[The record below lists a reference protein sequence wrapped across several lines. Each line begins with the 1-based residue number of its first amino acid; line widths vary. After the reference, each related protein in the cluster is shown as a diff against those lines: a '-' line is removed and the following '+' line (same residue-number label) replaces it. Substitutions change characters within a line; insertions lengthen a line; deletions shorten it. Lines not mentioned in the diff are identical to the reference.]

1 MKYGIFI
8 ASLIALAA
16 CGERAEKL
24 TQLPKGEEL
33 DNKSAAVSVQTAP
46 ALRMPVDRAV
56 LATGTTEPVRSANLG
71 PQMTAR
77 INSVLV
83 HEGDEVKQ
91 GAPLVRLDVADAELR
106 LRQSEAS
113 AASTQAQYAL
123 AASEYERLA
132 PLAAQGT
139 ITAQNLTR
147 LSGQRDALKAAADA
161 ANVASENAKQNLSY
175 AQVKAPFA
183 GVISRV
189 HVEVGEV
196 ATMMPPMVLVRLVDL
211 SSVDVRMRVHERDL
225 ARIQAGDPVS
235 AHFSSTG
242 ERLAGSIAFISPEI
256 DPQTRTA
263 EVVTRIPNEQ
273 RTLRAG
279 MFAEIEVRSRDRHE
293 GIVIPASALIKN
305 GDAQTAFVVTDGTL
319 EKRDVKALPID
330 AAHAEVLDGIKEGEH
345 VVSAEVTRLSAG
357 LKVTEG
363 PAKGGGE
370 K

>member
-8 ASLIALAA
+8 ASLIALSA

-33 DNKSAAVSVQTAP
+33 DNKSAAVSVETERAV
-46 ALRMPVDRAV
+46 RMQVERAV

-77 INSVLV
+77 INAVLV

-106 LRQSEAS
+106 LRQTEAS

-123 AASEYERLA
+123 ASSEYERLA

-139 ITAQNLTR
+139 VTAQNLSR

-161 ANVASENAKQNLSY
+161 ANVAAENAKQNLSY

-235 AHFSSTG
+235 AHFPSTG
-242 ERLAGSIAFISPEI
+242 ERLDGSIAFISPEI

-293 GIVIPASALIKN
+293 GIVIPAAALLNN
-305 GDAQTAFVVTDGTL
+305 GDKQAVYVVSGDTL
-319 EKRDVKALPID
+319 EKRDVKAVPID
-330 AAHAEVLDGIKEGEH
+330 PQRVEVVEGLKADEQ
-345 VVSAEVTRLSAG
+345 VVSKEVTRLSAG
-357 LKVTEG
+357 MKVTG
-363 PAKGGGE
+363 VPVVGGGE